1 MDETIDPADL
11 RRQVA
16 LQVNDIKTMI
26 ANVSDNDDQY
36 RQLFI
41 AIRMVPQILIS

>member
-1 MDETIDPADL
+1 MDGTIDPIGL

-16 LQVNDIKTMI
+16 LQVENIKRMT
-26 ANVSDNDDQY
+26 ADVADNDDQY

-41 AIRMVPQILIS
+41 AI